1 MDRFRFLFML
11 ALIIVFNP
19 EKTAELSPRHQWFS
33 REKTSEKLAQKF
45 HTDDAHHP
53 DLGSASDWSC
63 RVGNL
68 LQPIRSITQTW
79 VVKGH
84 QYGISVAVA
93 RTSFRRGTSGVV
105 AKCQVFSHVNSL

>member
-11 ALIIVFNP
+11 ALIIVFEP

-45 HTDDAHHP
+45 HTDDAHLP

-68 LQPIRSITQTW
+68 LQPIRSITQIWGLTSSVW
-79 VVKGH
+79 NFCARFSDV
-84 QYGISVAVA
+84 IS
-93 RTSFRRGTSGVV
+93 RETSGGV
-105 AKCQVFSHVNSL
+105 AK